1 MFFFPE
7 KKNDNQQTYGLKKK
21 KGNKFRRFSHVAT
34 TGSTGTNAHTRR
46 NGIAVFF
53 LEHGGGVALPCVS
66 FAWVFFSQVQ
76 GLTRPLETGQLKP
89 STFISVGTIS
99 AALWR
104 IAAPGQ
110 KKKMASSK
118 WKVGVAVGVAMEH
131 RQVANRAQRVLFFP
145 LFPMDRCLR
154 SVQPGDTIDVK
165 PNQKKKPIEAGGK
178 RGGALGGKANPSV
191 KRKKQSRSGPI
202 KKERVRKAHED
213 ARELGWCCF
222 FFFNYYFAV
231 WTGSM
236 YLWPTFSAGPDRN
249 GLGVFEKRVSQPCE
263 SRGAPPRSDSAQCG
277 PPFLRCGPLP
287 RPRVALRAGR
297 LSSTISRVHRSDIN
311 QQIVVKVVV
320 VVVAM
325 VVTLCLARDGR
336 MNE

>member
-222 FFFNYYFAV
+222 FF
-231 WTGSM
+231 
-236 YLWPTFSAGPDRN
+236 
-249 GLGVFEKRVSQPCE
+249 
-263 SRGAPPRSDSAQCG
+263 
-277 PPFLRCGPLP
+277 
-287 RPRVALRAGR
+287 
-297 LSSTISRVHRSDIN
+297 
-311 QQIVVKVVV
+311 
-320 VVVAM
+320 
-325 VVTLCLARDGR
+325 
-336 MNE
+336 